1 MHIYVLKLTN
11 DKYYI
16 GETDNIE
23 KTYENH
29 FMGYENTWTKK
40 YKPIC
45 VIELIKK
52 KCYMKLNNYVIDYMY
67 YYGVDNVSG
76 GDYIDLDELQIKLLQ
91 KYVWNKN
98 KKCTRCGKNNHL
110 VCKEFTDIYNKKI
123 VDNSDSESYES
134 TSDSD
139 ID

>member
-16 GETDNIE
+16 GETNNIE

-45 VIELIKK
+45 
-52 KCYMKLNNYVIDYMY
+52 CNRT
-67 YYGVDNVSG
+67 
-76 GDYIDLDELQIKLLQ
+76 
-91 KYVWNKN
+91 N
-98 KKCTRCGKNNHL
+98 KKRN
-110 VCKEFTDIYNKKI
+110 VI
-123 VDNSDSESYES
+123 
-134 TSDSD
+134 
-139 ID
+139 